1 MSARG
6 AKSAGPACCFGIDGR
21 EINGTDGREII
32 GADGRAMRFCE
43 PHGGQVYV
51 VMSYQYGMSMM
62 GIFFFWDAHFT
73 INGRCVRKGCV
84 RKEKGVCQPYY
95 PSL

>member
-1 MSARG
+1 MNIMLARG
-6 AKSAGPACCFGIDGR
+6 DTSAGP
-21 EINGTDGREII
+21 NGV
-32 GADGRAMRFCE
+32 DGRAMRFCE

-73 INGRCVRKGCV
+73 IHAR
-84 RKEKGVCQPYY
+84 
-95 PSL
+95 